1 MTKLLTAAAAA
12 GFALLAALPASA
24 GCTGVPH
31 DKSAETSEP
40 VVIPKDVNA

>member
-1 MTKLLTAAAAA
+1 MTRLLAAAAA
-12 GFALLAALPASA
+12 AAFALMAALPASA
-24 GCTGVPH
+24 GCTGVPR